1 MWYRWYMVQMV
12 HKENRKRGRRGNLI
26 HLYLLYIIYI
36 IIYIIYNKYREAL
49 DEKSKNRNVPFVPRT
64 TCTTSVGQICGKVVF
79 VYILAV
85 LHLRIE
91 IPRRKAEV
99 YTS

>member
-1 MWYRWYMVQMV
+1 M
-12 HKENRKRGRRGNLI
+12 N
-26 HLYLLYIIYI
+26 
-36 IIYIIYNKYREAL
+36 
-49 DEKSKNRNVPFVPRT
+49 EKSKNRNVPFVPRT